1 MKNILVFT
9 LDGCQHCVD
18 LKKSLTNANVLY
30 NEMEINENQ
39 SLWNQVVEQTGYNL
53 LPTVFI
59 GSNDSDEGIVLVPDR
74 DFKSSTEL
82 LEYIK
87 KYS

>member
-82 LEYIK
+82 LKYIK

>member
-18 LKKSLTNANVLY
+18 LKKSLTNANVPY

-59 GSNDSDEGIVLVPDR
+59 GSNDTDEGIVLVPDR
-74 DFKSSTEL
+74 DFKSPTEL
-82 LEYIK
+82 LEHIK

>member
-9 LDGCQHCVD
+9 LNGCNHCVD
-18 LKKSLTNANVLY
+18 LKTSLTNANILY
-30 NEMEINENQ
+30 NEIEINENQ

-59 GSNDSDEGIVLVPDR
+59 GSNDTEEGLVFVPDR
-74 DFKSSTEL
+74 DFKSPIEL
-82 LEYIK
+82 IDLIK
-87 KYS
+87 KYT